1 MPGRLPVALLCTFHA
16 VRHAAVNT
24 TTSLLTTLHV
34 PPIHTAIYLFLLLFP
49 CISSLCHS
57 SPATILTTLART
69 SRIGTERHLFCIED
83 PFVLSHD
90 LGRTCHRD
98 GVDQMKAEFKR
109 AWQVG
114 GGEGG
119 VRGCV

>member
-1 MPGRLPVALLCTFHA
+1 MHAPPLRPPADTSAAFPLP
-16 VRHAAVNT
+16 
-24 TTSLLTTLHV
+24 SLSRNSDPL
-34 PPIHTAIYLFLLLFP
+34 
-49 CISSLCHS
+49 S
-57 SPATILTTLART
+57 RT

-114 GGEGG
+114 GVVVADLRYLSHHEQHN
-119 VRGCV
+119 CT